1 MIRILVVNGSPHEN
15 RSCGNVARFIK
26 RFAKGMQVDIFWLG
40 EQVAQCDACRS
51 CKRGGFCK
59 TEDSVNNFVRIA
71 GNYDGYLFV
80 SPVYY
85 ASISSQ
91 MDAFLT
97 RLFYS
102 NPKLMMYKPVA
113 GITVSRRSGNT
124 SAFSRMNMYFL
135 MHSMIVVG
143 SQYWNELYSDET
155 GDTKQDAEGM
165 EAVAS
170 LVENMKYVIE
180 GLSTVEKPMKR
191 IHVHTNFIR

>member
-15 RSCGNVARFIK
+15 RSCGNVARLIK
-26 RFAKGMQVDIFWLG
+26 RFAKGMQVDIGWVG
-40 EQVAQCDACRS
+40 DKVAQCDACRS
-51 CKRGGFCK
+51 CKRGGLCK
-59 TEDSVNNFVRIA
+59 TEDSVNYFVRIA
-71 GNYDGYLFV
+71 EEYDGYLFV

-85 ASISSQ
+85 GSISSQ

-143 SQYWNELYSDET
+143 SQYWNEIYCNED
-155 GDTKQDAEGM
+155 GDYKEDAEGM
-165 EAVAS
+165 QTIAT

-180 GLSTVEKPMKR
+180 GLSKAQKPMKR
-191 IHVHTNFIR
+191 TYVHTNFIR

>member
-1 MIRILVVNGSPHEN
+1 MIRILVVNGSPHDN

-26 RFAKGMQVDIFWLG
+26 RFAKGMQVDIARIG
-40 EQVAQCDACRS
+40 DKVAQCDACRS

-59 TEDSVNNFVRIA
+59 TKDSVNYFVRIA
-71 GNYDGYLFV
+71 EEYDGYLFV
-80 SPVYY
+80 GPVYY
-85 ASISSQ
+85 GSISSQ

-143 SQYWNELYSDET
+143 SQYWNEIYCNED
-155 GDTKQDAEGM
+155 GDYKEDAEGM
-165 EAVAS
+165 QTIAT

-180 GLSTVEKPMKR
+180 GLSKAQKPMKR
-191 IHVHTNFIR
+191 LYVHTNFIR

>member
-1 MIRILVVNGSPHEN
+1 MTRILVVNGSPHEN

-26 RFAKGMQVDIFWLG
+26 RFAKGMQVDIAWIG
-40 EQVAQCDACRS
+40 DKVAQCDACRS
-51 CKRGGFCK
+51 CKRGGLCK
-59 TEDSVNNFVRIA
+59 TEDSVNYFVRIA
-71 GNYDGYLFV
+71 EEYDGYLFV

-85 ASISSQ
+85 GSISSQ

-143 SQYWNELYSDET
+143 SQYWNEIYCNED
-155 GDTKQDAEGM
+155 GDYKEDAEGM
-165 EAVAS
+165 QTIAT

-180 GLSTVEKPMKR
+180 GLSKAQKPMKR
-191 IHVHTNFIR
+191 LYVHTNFIR

>member
-26 RFAKGMQVDIFWLG
+26 RFAKGMQVDIAWIG
-40 EQVAQCDACRS
+40 DKVAQCDACRS

-59 TEDSVNNFVRIA
+59 TEDSVNYFVRIA
-71 GNYDGYLFV
+71 EEYDGYLFV

-85 ASISSQ
+85 GSISSQ

-143 SQYWNELYSDET
+143 SQYWNEIYCNED
-155 GDTKQDAEGM
+155 GDYKEDAEGM
-165 EAVAS
+165 QTIAT
-170 LVENMKYVIE
+170 LVENIKYVIE
-180 GLSTVEKPMKR
+180 GLSKAQKPMKR
-191 IHVHTNFIR
+191 LYVHTNFIR

>member
-71 GNYDGYLFV
+71 GNYDGYIFV

-143 SQYWNELYSDET
+143 SQYWNEIYCNED
-155 GDTKQDAEGM
+155 GDYKEDAEGM
-165 EAVAS
+165 QTIAT
-170 LVENMKYVIE
+170 LIENMKYVIE
-180 GLSTVEKPMKR
+180 GLSKAQKPMKR
-191 IHVHTNFIR
+191 LYVHTNFIR

>member
-1 MIRILVVNGSPHEN
+1 
-15 RSCGNVARFIK
+15 
-26 RFAKGMQVDIFWLG
+26 MQVDIFWLG
-40 EQVAQCDACRS
+40 KQVAQCDACRS

-59 TEDSVNNFVRIA
+59 TEDSVNKFVRIA

-113 GITVSRRSGNT
+113 GITVSRGSGNT

-165 EAVAS
+165 ETVAS
-170 LVENMKYVIE
+170 LVENMKYALKVF
-180 GLSTVEKPMKR
+180 LP
-191 IHVHTNFIR
+191 

>member
-1 MIRILVVNGSPHEN
+1 
-15 RSCGNVARFIK
+15 
-26 RFAKGMQVDIFWLG
+26 MQVDIFWLG

-143 SQYWNELYSDET
+143 SQYWNEIYCNED
-155 GDTKQDAEGM
+155 GDYKEDAEGM
-165 EAVAS
+165 QTIAT
-170 LVENMKYVIE
+170 LIENMKYVIE
-180 GLSTVEKPMKR
+180 GLLP
-191 IHVHTNFIR
+191 